1 MRWQSCNEVKTLS
14 SFYIQNKILLLENII
29 MTQIGNSLPLGNSD
43 QSAIVSSQNK
53 VLKYFYFFF
62 FSECEVLS
70 SLRSWKCQNIM

>member
-62 FSECEVLS
+62 F
-70 SLRSWKCQNIM
+70 